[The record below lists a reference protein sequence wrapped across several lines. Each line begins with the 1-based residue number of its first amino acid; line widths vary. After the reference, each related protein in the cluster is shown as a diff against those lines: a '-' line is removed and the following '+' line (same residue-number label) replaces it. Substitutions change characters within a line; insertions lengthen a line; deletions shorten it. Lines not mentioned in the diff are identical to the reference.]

1 MRKPG
6 GSNKKTPHF
15 LKKILKKQC
24 KYFKI
29 EIKKKN
35 YSNSIYQHTKTTQPF
50 KMNTSKMNSKITE
63 QLLTI
68 VNQYRQ
74 ELVDQLAIKYGFD
87 AKEAFMYLNNAN
99 EPQAS
104 SGLSEESDKD
114 EKEPIEKQPIEK
126 EPKAKKPRVKK
137 VADVTETETVV
148 DAEDKKAKK
157 LAEKEAEKQAK
168 LAEKEAEKKAKLAE
182 KEAEKQAKL
191 AEKKSAVTKKDKKAA
206 VEDVDAPATKKKAE
220 KKTPAKKKAV
230 VEEVVQVVPEPDT
243 EELEEEV
250 AEEEAEEEVAEEEA
264 EEEVAEEEEEEVDE
278 IPAKTFTENGKK
290 YARSGDG
297 TVYDLSTEDQDEV
310 GTWDEIEQK
319 IVFK

>member
-1 MRKPG
+1 M
-6 GSNKKTPHF
+6 
-15 LKKILKKQC
+15 
-24 KYFKI
+24 
-29 EIKKKN
+29 
-35 YSNSIYQHTKTTQPF
+35 
-50 KMNTSKMNSKITE
+50 
-63 QLLTI
+63 
-68 VNQYRQ
+68 
-74 ELVDQLAIKYGFD
+74 
-87 AKEAFMYLNNAN
+87 
-99 EPQAS
+99 
-104 SGLSEESDKD
+104 
-114 EKEPIEKQPIEK
+114 
-126 EPKAKKPRVKK
+126 
-137 VADVTETETVV
+137 
-148 DAEDKKAKK
+148 
-157 LAEKEAEKQAK
+157 
-168 LAEKEAEKKAKLAE
+168 
-182 KEAEKQAKL
+182 

-250 AEEEAEEEVAEEEA
+250 AEEEAEEEVAEEE
-264 EEEVAEEEEEEVDE
+264 EEEVDE

>member
-6 GSNKKTPHF
+6 GSNKKNPHF

-137 VADVTETETVV
+137 AADVTETETVV

-250 AEEEAEEEVAEEEA
+250 AEEEAEEEVAEEE
-264 EEEVAEEEEEEVDE
+264 EEEVDE

>member
-6 GSNKKTPHF
+6 GSNKKTPLHF
-15 LKKILKKQC
+15 LKKILKKQW

-29 EIKKKN
+29 EIRKKN

-50 KMNTSKMNSKITE
+50 RMNTSKMNFKITE

-74 ELVDQLAIKYGFD
+74 EVIDQLAIKYGFD

-104 SGLSEESDKD
+104 SGLSEESDKA
-114 EKEPIEKQPIEK
+114 EKQPIEKQPIEK

-148 DAEDKKAKK
+148 DAEDKKAKKLAEKEAEKQAK

-250 AEEEAEEEVAEEEA
+250 AEEEEA
-264 EEEVAEEEEEEVDE
+264 AEEEEEEVDE

-319 IVFK
+319 IVFN

>member
-6 GSNKKTPHF
+6 GSNKKNPHF

-68 VNQYRQ
+68 VIQYRQ

-137 VADVTETETVV
+137 AADVTETETVV
-148 DAEDKKAKK
+148 DAEDKKAK
-157 LAEKEAEKQAK
+157 
-168 LAEKEAEKKAKLAE
+168 KLAE

-250 AEEEAEEEVAEEEA
+250 AEEEAEEEVAEEE
-264 EEEVAEEEEEEVDE
+264 EEEVDE

-319 IVFK
+319 IVFN